1 MGTAAPPP
9 DRAVAHREW
18 LDHVATD
25 PVPPDWSSG
34 QYCTAHADDGA
45 PCQRELNHEG
55 VHDFAV
61 QKGTPVDG
69 GQRWSHWIRV
79 VHAAR
84 ALLLDEPA
92 TPDRP
97 YRRGTIGTPN
107 DTHLLAQL
115 TGLLGL
121 IPEDTHD
128 DGSVT
133 IREP

>member
-9 DRAVAHREW
+9 QRDVAHREW
-18 LDHVATD
+18 LDNVATD
-25 PVPPDWSSG
+25 PAPPPQPEQKQCD
-34 QYCTAHADDGA
+34 AIADDGTQ
-45 PCQRELNHEG
+45 CQREFRHRDM
-55 VHDFAV
+55 HDFAV
-61 QKGTPVDG
+61 QSGTPVDG
-69 GQRWSHWIRV
+69 GQRWSHWIQV

-84 ALLLDEPA
+84 ALLLTEPA